1 MIGKGLRGA
10 LLVLLGA
17 AVLAGC
23 GGGMRIEDFAGRA
36 PELRLEQFFA
46 GRTRAAGLFEDRFG
60 TVRRTFVVD
69 IDGTWDGR
77 TLTLDE
83 DFTYNDGEKERRVWR
98 LTKTGERSWEGRAEG
113 VIGVATGREAGNAFQ
128 FGYRIKLRVGDSLWE
143 VRFDDWMF
151 RIDEDTVL
159 NTARVYRW
167 GIWIGTVQL
176 AFRRVP
182 G

>member
-1 MIGKGLRGA
+1 MMGKVVRGLVAGLPA
-10 LLVLLGA
+10 LLL
-17 AVLAGC
+17 LAGC
-23 GGGMRIEDFAGRA
+23 GGGMRIEDFAGRT
-36 PELRLEQFFA
+36 PELRLEQYFT

-69 IDGTWDGR
+69 IDGSWDGT

-83 DFTYNDGEKERRVWR
+83 DFTYNDGEKQRRVWR
-98 LTKTGERSWEGRAEG
+98 LRRTGDRTWEGRADD
-113 VIGVATGREAGNAFQ
+113 VIGVATGREAGNAFR
-128 FGYRIKLRVGDSLWE
+128 FGYRINLKVGDSTWE

-151 RIDEDTVL
+151 RIDDETVL

-176 AFRRVP
+176 AFRRV
-182 G
+182 GG

>member
-1 MIGKGLRGA
+1 MIGIGLRGA
-10 LLVLLGA
+10 FVLLLGA
-17 AVLAGC
+17 AVLTGC
-23 GGGMRIEDFAGRA
+23 GGGMRIEDFAGRT
-36 PELRLEQFFA
+36 PELRLEQYFT

-60 TVRRTFVVD
+60 NVRRTFVVD
-69 IDGTWDGR
+69 IVGTWDGT

-98 LTKTGERSWEGRAEG
+98 LTKTGDRTWEGRADD
-113 VIGVATGREAGNAFQ
+113 VIGVATGREAGNAFR
-128 FGYRIKLRVGDSLWE
+128 FGYRINLKVGDSTWE

-167 GIWIGTVQL
+167 GLWIGTVQL

>member
-1 MIGKGLRGA
+1 MMGRVMRGVVAGLSA
-10 LLVLLGA
+10 LLL
-17 AVLAGC
+17 LAGC
-23 GGGMRIEDFAGRA
+23 GGGMKVEDFAGRT
-36 PELRLEQFFA
+36 PELRLEQYFP

-69 IDGTWDGR
+69 IDSTWDGT

-83 DFTYNDGEKERRVWR
+83 DFTYDDGEKQRRVWR
-98 LTKTGERSWEGRAEG
+98 LTRTGDRTWEGRADD
-113 VIGVATGREAGNAFQ
+113 VIGVATGREAGNAFR
-128 FGYRIKLRVGDSLWE
+128 FGYRINLKVGDSTWE

-151 RIDEDTVL
+151 RIDDETVL

-167 GIWIGTVQL
+167 GFWIGTVQL
-176 AFRRVP
+176 AFRRVR

>member
-1 MIGKGLRGA
+1 MIGSLWRRGA
-10 LLVLLGA
+10 VALAALL
-17 AVLAGC
+17 VLAGC
-23 GGGMRIEDFAGRA
+23 GGGMKIEDFAQGT
-36 PELRLEQFFA
+36 PELRLEQYFA

-60 TVRRTFVVD
+60 TVRRTFTVD
-69 IDGTWDGR
+69 ITGTWDGR

-83 DFTYNDGEKERRVWR
+83 DFLYNDGEVQKRIWR
-98 LTKTGERSWEGRAEG
+98 LTKTGDRTWEGRADD

-128 FGYRIKLRVGDSLWE
+128 FGYRINLQVGTSTWE

-151 RIDEDTVL
+151 RIDDETVL

-167 GIWIGTVQL
+167 GLWIGTVQL